1 MENVA
6 TPTPAPAVNKAQQIR
21 LYKESNPTATPQMI
35 ADALG
40 VNLQYVYTVTHKA
53 AGKKPKAPK
62 TVKPTLV
69 ERQMAKGQQILRD
82 EINNLHRQITRL
94 KLHNEMLQSMLKVQE
109 FDLMHGHGA
118 PV

>member
-6 TPTPAPAVNKAQQIR
+6 TPTPAVSKAKQIR

-35 ADALG
+35 AEALG
-40 VNLQYVYTVTHKA
+40 VNLQYVYTVMHKA
-53 AGKKPKAPK
+53 VVQKPRAPK
-62 TVKPTLV
+62 TATPTLT

-82 EINNLHRQITRL
+82 EISNLHRQITRL

-118 PV
+118 SV